1 MTEILTNWKEVASE
15 PKRER
20 RHQPRVNLKYPIEV
34 SGFNLCGRYFTDRT
48 FTLDVSD
55 GGCKF
60 HLDNELEKGSV
71 VAIRVITRKHGQETD
86 TRPVLF
92 YVNWVQAEANAWTLG
107 VSKLQAGAAWCAS
120 IPQDEKI
127 SETVA

>member
-1 MTEILTNWKEVASE
+1 MTEILTNSE
-15 PKRER
+15 ELAAKSKREQ

-34 SGFNLCGRYFTDRT
+34 SGFNLRGRYFTERT

-60 HLDNELEKGSV
+60 RLANEVEKGSV
-71 VAIRVITRKHGQETD
+71 VAIRVITRSHGQETD

-92 YVNWVQAEANAWTLG
+92 HVNWFQTLPNGWTLG

-120 IPQDEKI
+120 VPQAEKV
-127 SETVA
+127 SEAVV